1 MRVNE
6 LIKELKTLK
15 KMMGNENV
23 PVIFFSNGYKTPKVE
38 LGNAGN
44 DFEDKKYIVI
54 YGAERLPAPSR
65 EEIID
70 KA

>member
-1 MRVNE
+1 M
-6 LIKELKTLK
+6 II
-15 KMMGNENV
+15 GNENI
-23 PVIFFSNGYKTPKVE
+23 PVIFFSNGYNTPKVK

-54 YGAERLPAPSR
+54 YGAERLPAPSAK
-65 EEIID
+65 IID